1 MNNAFPLQENSKTD
15 CEKCNLSLVTP
26 KWNHLA
32 KKFDL
37 KSLKALSPKSGNVT
51 LQRPSS
57 HLRTGPFSKMYKS
70 NLLDWV
76 YLDYVNIYHT
86 YVNNQQYLNG
96 TSKKS

>member
-37 KSLKALSPKSGNVT
+37 KSLKALSPKV
-51 LQRPSS
+51 
-57 HLRTGPFSKMYKS
+57 
-70 NLLDWV
+70 
-76 YLDYVNIYHT
+76 
-86 YVNNQQYLNG
+86 
-96 TSKKS
+96 

>member
-37 KSLKALSPKSGNVT
+37 KSLKALSPKVWNCYLTASIKSSENRSIFKNV
-51 LQRPSS
+51 QIKSS
-57 HLRTGPFSKMYKS
+57 RLGLFRLRKCLSH
-70 NLLDWV
+70 
-76 YLDYVNIYHT
+76 I
-86 YVNNQQYLNG
+86 
-96 TSKKS
+96 